1 MATPSPHTQ
10 TYAGEFAGEY
20 ISAALLSGKTLREQ
34 AISIKQ
40 NIKKSET
47 IKTIDLGGLI
57 GASQC
62 DFTDAG
68 TIGIGERV
76 ITPEEFQVNLELCK
90 KDYRNDWDALAMRL
104 NQWF

>member
-90 KDYRNDWDALAMRL
+90 KDYRNDWDALAMVIGS
-104 NQWF
+104 

>member
-40 NIKKSET
+40 NIKKA
-47 IKTIDLGGLI
+47 KQLKPLI
-57 GASQC
+57 
-62 DFTDAG
+62 
-68 TIGIGERV
+68 
-76 ITPEEFQVNLELCK
+76 
-90 KDYRNDWDALAMRL
+90 
-104 NQWF
+104 